1 MLSFERY
8 FIGQQISVGGQKSNS
23 NRCIMFPGAPWGQVG
38 TIVRKTAKS
47 VGIKLLLFLCFSLL
61 HFFLIL
67 YILIRGNAGVHSTGV
82 MVNKMLQD
90 SCSSSEWNTLKR
102 WFCLSMM
109 ATRSDGKAIR
119 DTPLLVPCLTS
130 LSETWS
136 SRGDKRI
143 SLLPFSGLVT
153 VWVLN
158 TLYFISP
165 QRKTSLRIVFLWIN
179 WTKTKTN
186 NQWCGGI
193 KCLGVGFFN
202 CCYAE
207 DKIDVCSVMRI

>member
-38 TIVRKTAKS
+38 TMVRKTAKS
-47 VGIKLLLFLCFSLL
+47 VGIKPLLFLCFSLL

-67 YILIRGNAGVHSTGV
+67 YILMRGNAGVHSTGM

-90 SCSSSEWNTLKR
+90 SHSSSEWNMLKR
-102 WFCLSMM
+102 WVCLSMV
-109 ATRSDGKAIR
+109 ATRSVGKAIR
-119 DTPLLVPCLTS
+119 EIPLLVPHLTS

-136 SRGDKRI
+136 SSGGKRT

-158 TLYFISP
+158 TLLIL
-165 QRKTSLRIVFLWIN
+165 SLLKGKQVWVFS
-179 WTKTKTN
+179 
-186 NQWCGGI
+186 
-193 KCLGVGFFN
+193 FF
-202 CCYAE
+202 E
-207 DKIDVCSVMRI
+207 